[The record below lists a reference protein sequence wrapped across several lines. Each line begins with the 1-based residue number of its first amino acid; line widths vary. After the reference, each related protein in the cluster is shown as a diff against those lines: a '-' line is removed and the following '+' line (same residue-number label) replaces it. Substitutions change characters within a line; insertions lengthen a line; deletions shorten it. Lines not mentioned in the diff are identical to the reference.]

1 MIHQI
6 SLRTYFYI
14 YFSIGLLSLVGHPAL
29 AQINFDFQQGKF
41 LIKGQVK
48 DVQTGNNLPLANIRI
63 TNSGKGITCDN
74 EGRFAIY
81 VSKSDTLRISTI
93 GYLAKIIHVADID
106 SMSYYTLEIGLFK
119 DVVNMK
125 TITIYPY
132 RDLDDFKKAFTEA
145 TTQNKVTLPGI
156 ASPKY
161 SNVVPKAK
169 LTNPISFLY
178 DRVKQKRAANPDFKP

>member
-1 MIHQI
+1 MNQ
-6 SLRTYFYI
+6 TTFPTFF
-14 YFSIGLLSLVGHPAL
+14 FSNVLIALLTLSNLSGS

-63 TNSGKGITCDN
+63 TSSGKGITCDN

-81 VSKSDTLRISTI
+81 VSMTDTLRISTI

-106 SMSYYTLEIGLFK
+106 SFKYYTFEVGLFK

-125 TITIYPY
+125 TVTIYPY

-145 TTQNKVTLPGI
+145 TTQNKVILPGI
-156 ASPKY
+156 DAPKY
-161 SNVVPKAK
+161 SNVTPKAK

>member
-1 MIHQI
+1 MLFIV
-6 SLRTYFYI
+6 
-14 YFSIGLLSLVGHPAL
+14 GLLCFGNSPAL

-48 DVQTGNNLPLANIRI
+48 DVQTGNNLPLANLRI

-93 GYLAKIIHVADID
+93 GYLAKVIHVQDID

-145 TTQNKVTLPGI
+145 TTQNKVILPGI
-156 ASPKY
+156 DAPKY
-161 SNVVPKAK
+161 SNVTPKAK